1 MPRAQKT
8 ILRWCKL
15 TPAQKI
21 ALLSVVVAAALCT
34 ALLIGAF
41 RNFSPFELL
50 AASGADQSVLWQIRL
65 PRVLFALVAGAGLAL
80 SGVITQSLFRNPLAE
95 PFLLGTSAGAMLFA
109 IVGIF
114 AASRW
119 QVTLPVY
126 GLGPALFAFLGAAL
140 AFALVSYWGKSAQGS
155 VQYVLLAGIAT
166 NAIASAASGIFI
178 YLANDREL
186 RDITF
191 WSLGSFGNANYAG
204 LLLAMAT
211 TLPAFVL
218 ALRLNR
224 QLDALL
230 LGDMVAF
237 DLGLDTK
244 ASRRILFLLV
254 VLCQGILVSLCGI
267 IPFVALI
274 APHLARMLVG
284 ATHRNLIPAAAL
296 VGAILALTADAFAR
310 KLAAPA
316 EIPLGILTGLMGAPF
331 FLLILRQHKA
341 RAI

>member
-1 MPRAQKT
+1 MPRGKKLIAYQL
-8 ILRWCKL
+8 IL
-15 TPAQKI
+15 TPAHKMAFLCVI
-21 ALLSVVVAAALCT
+21 MAATLGT

-41 RNFSPFELL
+41 RNFSPFELFS
-50 AASGADQSVLWQIRL
+50 AAGTNQAVLWQIRL

-109 IVGIF
+109 IIGIF

-126 GLGPALFAFLGAAL
+126 GLGPALFAFVGAAS

-166 NAIASAASGIFI
+166 NAVASAASGIFI

-191 WSLGSFGNANYAG
+191 WSLGSFGSVNYAA
-204 LLLAMAT
+204 LLLAGTT
-211 TLPAFVL
+211 TLPAFVI
-218 ALRLNR
+218 AYRLNR
-224 QLDALL
+224 RLDALL
-230 LGDMVAF
+230 LGDKVAF

-296 VGAILALTADAFAR
+296 VGAILALTADTFAR

-331 FLLILRQHKA
+331 FLFILRQHKA